1 MKKKCKWCI
10 LILCISI
17 SLTSVPAVAYTVQTS
32 KKVFTIEKIPAK
44 IWKKINGNS
53 YKKNDILKPSDLRYL
68 TISYYGFDGKVHRG
82 EMIVNK
88 KIAKKTIAVFKELYK
103 KKYPIEKMVL
113 IDEYD
118 ADDEDSMKDNNTC
131 AFNYRTIA
139 GTSKL
144 SNHGLG
150 LAIDINPLYNP
161 YVKVKN
167 GKTIVSPKEGKKYA
181 DRGIDCEYMI
191 QKKDICVKIFEKY
204 GFSWGG
210 SWKSVKDY
218 QHFEYTGK

>member
-1 MKKKCKWCI
+1 MKKKCKWSI
-10 LILCISI
+10 LVLCISI
-17 SLTSVPAVAYTVQTS
+17 SLTSVPVLAFTAQAS
-32 KKVFTIEKIPAK
+32 KKVFTIEKIPEK

-53 YKKNDILKPSDLRYL
+53 YKKNETIKPSDLRYL
-68 TISYYGFDGKVHRG
+68 TITYYGFDGKSHKG

-88 KIAKKTIAVFKELYK
+88 KIAKKTVAVFKELYK
-103 KKYPIEKMVL
+103 EKYPIEKMVL

-161 YVKVKN
+161 YVKVKK

-181 DRGIDCEYMI
+181 DRGVDCEYMI
-191 QKKDICVKIFEKY
+191 QKNDICVKTFKKY

-210 SWKSVKDY
+210 SWNSVKDY